1 MRIYTDGSASPDGRG
16 GWAWINVDD
25 HTADSGSESNTT
37 NQRMEMLAV
46 IMALQANPGTV
57 TIVTDSAYVMNC
69 FVQSWYVKW
78 KRNGWRNTT
87 GEPVAN
93 QLLWEKLITLVEA
106 NWVTFE
112 KVKGHSGDP
121 DNDAVDKLAVAAK
134 NRGPG

>member
-1 MRIYTDGSASPDGRG
+1 
-16 GWAWINVDD
+16 
-25 HTADSGSESNTT
+25 
-37 NQRMEMLAV
+37 MLAV